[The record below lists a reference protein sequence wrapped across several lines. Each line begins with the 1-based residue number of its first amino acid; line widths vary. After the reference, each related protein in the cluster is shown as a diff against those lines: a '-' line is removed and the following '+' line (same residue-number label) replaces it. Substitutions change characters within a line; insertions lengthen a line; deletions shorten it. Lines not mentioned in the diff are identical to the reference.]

1 VTWIQQVLQATSCSE
16 SPIKFFYWSALA
28 AISAVVKRSIYL
40 DRHIYELYPNIYV
53 LLIAPSGL
61 RKGYPV
67 NLARKLVESVDCTRM
82 VVGRSSIQGIVKA
95 LGKVHTLKSGEILKE
110 AHGFINASEFASS
123 LVEDP
128 VALKILTDLYDC
140 HFYDDWE
147 NTLASVPISKL
158 VNICITLLGAS
169 NEVYLKDAIPDSAAR
184 GGFIARTFIVYD
196 DKKSRIEDLVNRPEF
211 VPNVIELSKHLKEIA
226 KLRGKFQWSDR
237 AKKVY
242 QPWYQDFSLKGKNDA
257 TGTMERIH
265 DSILKVASLIS
276 LSRKLDMILEGEDME
291 EALEVCLDTVVGM
304 RKVVMGVGGKSE
316 FSDKTALVLRAL
328 LDKPEHKMTRQ
339 QMLIKYW
346 GDIDSI
352 DLDRVIETLVQA
364 EAITAQRVGKNIV
377 YELTNKAIN
386 LYSSFKEEE

>member
-1 VTWIQQVLQATSCSE
+1 VTWLEKVLQATSCSE
-16 SPIKFFYWSALA
+16 SPTKFFYWSALA
-28 AISAVVKRSIYL
+28 AISAVVKRNIYL

-67 NLARKLVESVDCTRM
+67 NLARKLVEAVDCTRL

-110 AHGFINASEFASS
+110 AQGFINASEFSS
-123 LVEDP
+123 SIVEDP

-140 HFYDDWE
+140 HFYEDWD

-158 VNICITLLGAS
+158 LKICITLLGAS
-169 NEVYLKDAIPDSAAR
+169 NEVYLKDSVPDSAAR

-196 DKKSRIEDLVNRPEF
+196 DKKSGIEDLVERPEF
-211 VPNVIELSKHLKEIA
+211 VPNVTELSKHLKEIS
-226 KLRGKFQWSDR
+226 KLKGKFIWSDG

-242 QPWYQDFSLKGKNDA
+242 QPWYREFSTKNKNDA

-265 DSILKVASLIS
+265 DSILKVSCLIS
-276 LSRKLDMILEGEDME
+276 LSRKLDMVLEVEDME
-291 EALEVCLDTVVGM
+291 EALEVCLDTVAGM
-304 RKVVMGVGGKSE
+304 KKVVMGVGGKSE
-316 FSDKTALVLRAL
+316 FSGKTALVLRAL
-328 LDKPEHKMTRQ
+328 IDKPEHSMTRQ
-339 QMLIKYW
+339 NILSRYW

-352 DLDRVIETLVQA
+352 DLNRVVETLVES
-364 EAITAQRVGKNIV
+364 EALTVERRGKDTV
-377 YELTNKAIN
+377 YTLTPKF
-386 LYSSFKEEE
+386 LSTYSGFKEEE